1 MCSVLLDCIYRN
13 LLIKYEFPVMLL
25 AMLLENIVLNQKFTI
40 KSETLTRLP
49 LELYFLGLYQ
59 RQIKIIRTMKTE
71 PGIANVCL

>member
-25 AMLLENIVLNQKFTI
+25 TMLLNNIVLNQNFTI
-40 KSETLTRLP
+40 KSETPTRLP